1 MKYFGYYYYTYLRI
15 IFIINIMKIISL
27 QVSEDLLERFEK
39 VRKQSGFSSKS
50 EALRDSILK
59 FIESHEKF
67 ENLEGYRIM
76 TISLV
81 YPVKEPIADEI
92 SELYSKFHTIIKAVS
107 DWRIAEK
114 KIETV
119 LVVGEFGFIKDLYQS
134 IAKIKD
140 VISSIHEIILD

>member
-1 MKYFGYYYYTYLRI
+1 
-15 IFIINIMKIISL
+15 MKIISL

-92 SELYSKFHTIIKAVS
+92 SELYYKFHKIIKAVS

>member
-1 MKYFGYYYYTYLRI
+1 
-15 IFIINIMKIISL
+15 MKIISL
-27 QVSEDLLERFEK
+27 QVSEDLIERFEK

-76 TISLV
+76 TINLV
-81 YPVKEPIADEI
+81 YPVKESIADEI
-92 SELYSKFHTIIKAVS
+92 SELYYKFQAIIKAVS

-134 IAKIKD
+134 IAKVKD

>member
-1 MKYFGYYYYTYLRI
+1 
-15 IFIINIMKIISL
+15 MKIISL

-67 ENLEGYRIM
+67 DNLEGYRIM
-76 TISLV
+76 TINLV

-92 SELYSKFHTIIKAVS
+92 SELYYKFQKIIKAVS

-119 LVVGEFGFIKDLYQS
+119 LVVGEFGFIKDLYRS

>member
-1 MKYFGYYYYTYLRI
+1 
-15 IFIINIMKIISL
+15 MKIISL

-59 FIESHEKF
+59 FMESHEKF

-76 TISLV
+76 TINLV

-92 SELYSKFHTIIKAVS
+92 SELYYKFHKIIKAVS

-119 LVVGEFGFIKDLYQS
+119 LVVGEFGFIKDLYRS

>member
-1 MKYFGYYYYTYLRI
+1 
-15 IFIINIMKIISL
+15 MKIISL

-39 VRKQSGFSSKS
+39 VRNQSGFSSKS

-76 TISLV
+76 TINLV
-81 YPVKEPIADEI
+81 YPVKESIADEI
-92 SELYSKFHTIIKAVS
+92 SELFSKFHTIIKAVS

>member
-1 MKYFGYYYYTYLRI
+1 
-15 IFIINIMKIISL
+15 MKIISL

-59 FIESHEKF
+59 FIENHEKF

-76 TISLV
+76 TINLV

-92 SELYSKFHTIIKAVS
+92 SELFYKFHTIIKAVS

-119 LVVGEFGFIKDLYQS
+119 LVVGEFGFIKDLYRS
-134 IAKIKD
+134 IVKIKD

>member
-1 MKYFGYYYYTYLRI
+1 
-15 IFIINIMKIISL
+15 MKIISL
-27 QVSEDLLERFEK
+27 QVGEDLLERFEK

-59 FIESHEKF
+59 FIEGHEKF

-76 TISLV
+76 TINLV

-92 SELYSKFHTIIKAVS
+92 SELFYKFHTIIKAVS
-107 DWRIAEK
+107 DWRIAER

-119 LVVGEFGFIKDLYQS
+119 LVVGEFGFIKDLYRS

-140 VISSIHEIILD
+140 VSSSIHEIILD

>member
-1 MKYFGYYYYTYLRI
+1 
-15 IFIINIMKIISL
+15 MKIISL
-27 QVSEDLLERFEK
+27 QVSEDLLDRFEK

-59 FIESHEKF
+59 FIESNEKF

-76 TISLV
+76 IIDLV
-81 YPVKEPIADEI
+81 YPVKTPIVDEL
-92 SELYSKFHTIIKAVS
+92 SELYYKFHTIIKAIS

-119 LVVGEFGFIKDLYQS
+119 LVVGEFGLIKDLYQS
-134 IAKIKD
+134 IAKVKD
-140 VISSIHEIILD
+140 VSSSIHEIILD

>member
-1 MKYFGYYYYTYLRI
+1 
-15 IFIINIMKIISL
+15 MKIISL

-39 VRKQSGFSSKS
+39 VRKQSGFGSKS
-50 EALRDSILK
+50 EALRDSIIK
-59 FIESHEKF
+59 FMESHEKF

-76 TISLV
+76 TINLV

-92 SELYSKFHTIIKAVS
+92 SELFYKFHTIIKAVS

-119 LVVGEFGFIKDLYQS
+119 LVVGEFGFIKDLYRS

>member
-1 MKYFGYYYYTYLRI
+1 MKFLS
-15 IFIINIMKIISL
+15 F
-27 QVSEDLLERFEK
+27 F
-39 VRKQSGFSSKS
+39 
-50 EALRDSILK
+50 
-59 FIESHEKF
+59 
-67 ENLEGYRIM
+67 
-76 TISLV
+76 
-81 YPVKEPIADEI
+81 
-92 SELYSKFHTIIKAVS
+92 SKFHTIIKAVS

>member
-1 MKYFGYYYYTYLRI
+1 
-15 IFIINIMKIISL
+15 MKIISL
-27 QVSEDLLERFEK
+27 QISEELLDRFEK

-76 TISLV
+76 TINLV

-92 SELYSKFHTIIKAVS
+92 SELYYKFHTIIKAVS
-107 DWRIAEK
+107 DWRIAER

-119 LVVGEFGFIKDLYQS
+119 LVVGEFGYIKDLYQS
-134 IAKIKD
+134 IAKIKE
-140 VISSIHEIILD
+140 VSSSIHEIILD

>member
-1 MKYFGYYYYTYLRI
+1 
-15 IFIINIMKIISL
+15 MKIISL

-50 EALRDSILK
+50 EALRDSIIK
-59 FIESHEKF
+59 FIESHENF

-76 TISLV
+76 TINLV
-81 YPVKEPIADEI
+81 YPVKTPITDEI
-92 SELYSKFHTIIKAVS
+92 SELYSKYHSIIKAVS

-119 LVVGEFGFIKDLYQS
+119 LVVGEFGFIKDLFSS
-134 IAKIKD
+134 ISKIRD
-140 VISSIHEIILD
+140 VSSSIHEIILD

>member
-1 MKYFGYYYYTYLRI
+1 
-15 IFIINIMKIISL
+15 MKIISL

-50 EALRDSILK
+50 EALRDSIIK
-59 FIESHEKF
+59 FMESHEKF

-76 TISLV
+76 TINLV

-92 SELYSKFHTIIKAVS
+92 SELFYKFHTIIKAVS

-114 KIETV
+114 KIEMV
-119 LVVGEFGFIKDLYQS
+119 LVVGEFGFIKDLYHS

>member
-1 MKYFGYYYYTYLRI
+1 
-15 IFIINIMKIISL
+15 MKIISL

-39 VRKQSGFSSKS
+39 VRKQSGFGSKS

-76 TISLV
+76 TINLV
-81 YPVKEPIADEI
+81 YPVKEHIADEI
-92 SELYSKFHTIIKAVS
+92 SELYYKFQKIIKAVS